1 MNLSGLFAPIPVPF
15 QQDENIAVDKLVSN
29 LHRWLAQPL
38 DGVVLP
44 GSNSEAPYLSDDERL
59 TLWQA
64 CGEVFKDSRKIWIAG
79 TGVERTPDTIR
90 LTLKAAEFGAAATL
104 VVPPYYYKKDMTHD
118 VLLAHYRALADAS
131 PIPVMIYN
139 IPAFTGIDFELK
151 TLMALAEHPNIIGMK
166 DSSSNVL
173 KMGLLLQ
180 ARPDFIVFA
189 GTGGALL
196 PFLSIGAKGC
206 ISALSNVAAV
216 PLKEIM
222 NAFAAG
228 DMEKARRL
236 QISIMEINF
245 AVTGGYG
252 VPGLKYAMDKTGF
265 YGGPTRKPL
274 LPIDENARQYLDRL
288 IAGLGLDRN

>member
-1 MNLSGLFAPIPVPF
+1 MTLSGLFAPIPVPF
-15 QQDENIAVDKLVSN
+15 NADESIAVDRLVTN
-29 LHRWLAQPL
+29 LQRWISQPL

-44 GSNSEAPYLSDDERL
+44 GSNSEAPYLSDDERIA
-59 TLWQA
+59 LWQA
-64 CGEVFKDSRKIWIAG
+64 CGQVFKDSGKIWMAG

-118 VLLAHYRALADAS
+118 ALLAHYRALADAS

-151 TLMALAEHPNIIGMK
+151 TLMTLAEHPNIIGMK

-173 KMGLLLQ
+173 KMGQRLQ

-189 GTGGALL
+189 GTGGALR
-196 PFLSIGAKGC
+196 PFLSIGARGC
-206 ISALSNVAAV
+206 ISALSNVAAGL
-216 PLKEIM
+216 LKQIM
-222 NAFAAG
+222 NAFTAG
-228 DMEKARRL
+228 DWQTARTL

-252 VPGLKYAMDKTGF
+252 VPG
-265 YGGPTRKPL
+265 
-274 LPIDENARQYLDRL
+274 
-288 IAGLGLDRN
+288 